1 MMRLAAALLLAT
13 ATAGAQADTGRT
25 TRGDTLPAGYG
36 SLRRDD
42 LQVSA
47 QVQGLTIRAIP
58 IDESVIRTLAPDSY
72 ASLRAIRM
80 GKASAI
86 ERVRTRLGLSS
97 VQVWYVTFFNVQAGE
112 ARFDPKGM
120 QLRSAGRDFRP
131 LEVIALSTGFGD
143 GRLAQGR
150 NADAIFVF
158 DPAVQLSQPIVVTLA
173 GEQLTGW
180 NDETINKL
188 DRERASIWSRAA
200 AGRKPSADSLKGK
213 TPPWQ

>member
-13 ATAGAQADTGRT
+13 ASAGAQADTGRT

-173 GEQLTGW
+173 GEQLAGW